1 MKYNILTVDEIPA
14 YLALRAEDS
23 PYSERLNIGEID
35 SIEEVGDGNLNL
47 VFIVRA
53 VSGVGVVLKQS
64 LPYVRLVGPDWPMT
78 PERARIEATTTKLHA
93 EVAPGLVPVI
103 YDFNPERYIIA
114 MEDLSD
120 HVVWRTAL
128 NAGDHPTGVAAA
140 MGMYIAKVAFGTSL
154 FAVDTD
160 ELALRKER
168 AQNPDLCSISEDLV
182 FTEPYVDSD
191 RNSCL
196 ESNEPDVH
204 AIANDSELKLEMAQA
219 KWIFMTHAEALIHG
233 DLHTGSVMAKTG
245 STGVAESSK
254 AFDSEFAFY
263 GPVAF
268 DLGALWANYSIA
280 ASRAYALGEDVRA
293 EKCLRLTEETWVAFD
308 AEFRRLWPERT
319 DKRMY
324 SDSFL
329 DSLLSKWREETWLF
343 ASAKMIR
350 RIIGLAKT
358 SDIETLEPRLREGA
372 ARGVLQLGQAATK
385 SRKDDSNPRAFVD
398 LAQAVLTRARTN

>member
-1 MKYNILTVDEIPA
+1 
-14 YLALRAEDS
+14 
-23 PYSERLNIGEID
+23 
-35 SIEEVGDGNLNL
+35 
-47 VFIVRA
+47 
-53 VSGVGVVLKQS
+53 
-64 LPYVRLVGPDWPMT
+64 
-78 PERARIEATTTKLHA
+78 
-93 EVAPGLVPVI
+93 
-103 YDFNPERYIIA
+103 
-114 MEDLSD
+114 
-120 HVVWRTAL
+120 
-128 NAGDHPTGVAAA
+128 
-140 MGMYIAKVAFGTSL
+140 
-154 FAVDTD
+154 
-160 ELALRKER
+160 
-168 AQNPDLCSISEDLV
+168 
-182 FTEPYVDSD
+182 
-191 RNSCL
+191 
-196 ESNEPDVH
+196 
-204 AIANDSELKLEMAQA
+204 
-219 KWIFMTHAEALIHG
+219 MTHAEALIHG

-293 EKCLRLTEETWVAFD
+293 EKCLRPKEETWIAFD
-308 AEFRRLWPERT
+308 AEFRRLLPERT